1 MIMGH
6 TQKKRIIDKESYQKS
21 SYGSDIPSETYPS
34 PISHSETSRIYLI
47 PFPLLLFLL
56 FWTKFWSA

>member
-34 PISHSETSRIYLI
+34 PSF
-47 PFPLLLFLL
+47 PF
-56 FWTKFWSA
+56 WNI